1 MPAYELTMI
10 LRTMSKPE
18 LASALKRTGELMLK
32 SGVILRDIENLG
44 TKELPIKMSRHG
56 RTHTSGSYF
65 LFRFDAAPVFQR
77 TLRDEM
83 KRDVDVIRG
92 TLISLTQPRSITCTL
107 EEEMQPP
114 AYRQSVQKLLKE
126 GRVPKRPTYEKH
138 TDGPV

>member
-10 LRTMSKPE
+10 LRSMSKPE

-32 SGVILRDIENLG
+32 SGVILRDIQNLG
-44 TKELPIKMSRHG
+44 TKELPIKMSSHG
-56 RTHTSGSYF
+56 RTHMSGSYF
-65 LFRFDAAPVFQR
+65 LFRFDAAPLFKR

-83 KRDVDVIRG
+83 KRDVDIIRG
-92 TLISLTQPRSITCTL
+92 EIMDLVQRPSITCTL

-126 GRVPKRPTYEKH
+126 GRVPKKPTYEKH